1 MATVVPIAT
10 VTSRLDAF
18 AEALNGFVVGLV
30 QPEVVSGAID
40 AALAEDD
47 ASGPL
52 QALLDDALQAGRLSP
67 ADHESFSAALT
78 RAAREDLPTVSP
90 QIEKADVPGLATV
103 RPQQFGPITS
113 SLALGPGSVL
123 RNRFVLQAALEASGM
138 SQVFKALD
146 RRRQEAGSAD
156 AYVAIKVAGPGTP
169 HAAEAIRLLQ
179 QEATTAQRLEH
190 PHIVRVLDFDRD
202 GEFAFMTMEWLDGES
217 LAALLNRQRSRL
229 PEASLVNQVVRD
241 IGAALGFAHS
251 RGITHADVKPGNI
264 FVCSTG
270 TAKLLD
276 FGTARG
282 GVLAPDG
289 AEPTE
294 ARTPAYASCEVLE
307 GDVPRPEDDVYSLAC
322 VIYRLLAGRR
332 AFGHHDALAAE
343 RAGRLPA
350 PIRTLPAAQWQALE
364 RALAFRRTAR
374 TRDVVT
380 FLAEFGVFAPATQPV
395 TQPSAAMAAPAPV
408 ATSPERSRLSPALLG
423 GVAGAVAVAIIAAL
437 LWPEPPATP
446 APVEQSAEVA
456 AEPVASPIL
465 REAPPP
471 AATPAPPPVQMPLPE
486 AKPAEKKAE
495 RKPKPVETPR
505 KKPAAD
511 TKPKS
516 SDAEARLASF
526 AGTTSG
532 NAPPSGAAVDTR
544 TPAPAP
550 VAGTAADTATTDTGP
565 KRVTLTDLKFRRFV
579 EPSVRGRNRDVLGWV
594 EVSFTVDRDGET
606 RDIRVIDSSPT
617 GVHEESALAA
627 VRKWRFQPARENG
640 VAVERRTGVRLRFQ
654 AAADQ

>member
-52 QALLDDALQAGRLSP
+52 QALLDDALQAGRLGP
-67 ADHESFSAALT
+67 ADHESFSVALT

-202 GEFAFMTMEWLDGES
+202 GEFAFMTMEWLEGES

-270 TAKLLD
+270 AAKLLD

-350 PIRTLPAAQWQALE
+350 PIRALPAAQWQALE

-374 TRDVVT
+374 TRDIAT
-380 FLAEFGVFAPATQPV
+380 FLAEFGVFAPVIQPA
-395 TQPSAAMAAPAPV
+395 AAMAAPAPV
-408 ATSPERSRLSPALLG
+408 ETRPERSRVSPALLG
-423 GVAGAVAVAIIAAL
+423 GAAGAVAVAIIAAL
-437 LWPEPPATP
+437 LWPEPPETP
-446 APVEQSAEVA
+446 APVAPPAEVA
-456 AEPVASPIL
+456 AEPVASPIR
-465 REAPPP
+465 REEPPP
-471 AATPAPPPVQMPLPE
+471 TATPAPPPVQTPVPE
-486 AKPAEKKAE
+486 AKPAAKKTAQ
-495 RKPKPVETPR
+495 KPKPVETPG
-505 KKPAAD
+505 KKPAVD
-511 TKPKS
+511 TKPEP

-532 NAPPSGAAVDTR
+532 DAPPSGAAVDTT

-550 VAGTAADTATTDTGP
+550 VAGAAANAAAADASP
-565 KRVTLTDLKFRRFV
+565 KLVTLTDLKFRRFV

-654 AAADQ
+654 AKADQ